1 MKIWSVRRR
10 NRALYG
16 AASLLALLAHGGAA
30 AQQMNRPMAPSAAA
44 TPAAARQPNILFVL
58 IDDMG
63 YADLSVTGNRKV
75 ATPNLD
81 KLASQGLLLT
91 RFYDAAPICSPSRAG
106 FFTGRFPAELNF
118 VTFINDRAAN
128 ARFGQANWL
137 DPKLPNLASVLKG
150 AGYATAHFGKWH
162 MGGGRD
168 VGDAP
173 WPTAY
178 GFDESLTTFEGL
190 GPRVL
195 VSDEERQLADQ
206 SAKLGQGPVFYDRKS
221 SLTQLY
227 AAKTLEFVSRH
238 SDTPWFVQLWLNDV
252 HDPWAP
258 DEAQLKEVQ
267 GKGADAQD
275 DKYQASIVKMDR
287 SLGNL
292 IDRLK
297 DMGEFDNTLIV
308 VTSDNGPTARKV
320 YYQQGHVSP
329 GSAGPLRGRKGSL
342 YEGGI
347 RQPLIISWPQRVTK
361 PRRDDVTVAQ
371 AVDLLPTLAAAAG
384 AKLPSSGAG
393 VDLAPVLDGTTTT
406 TRSPLFWAFGLPKA
420 SAQPEGPFPARDRAP
435 RLAIRDGKWKLL
447 VDADGRGSELYDLE
461 ADPNETNDVAARQ
474 PRLRDRLKKRLLEWA
489 AALPS
494 PAGSATAAKA
504 EVSEHNRLSAASTA
518 KGVGRSAPC
527 SVL

>member
-1 MKIWSVRRR
+1 MFGRIARR
-10 NRALYG
+10 NRVLTG
-16 AASLLALLAHGGAA
+16 AACLLAALMPAATLAQSTTAVA
-30 AQQMNRPMAPSAAA
+30 TRSASAAA
-44 TPAAARQPNILFVL
+44 RPPNILFVL

-63 YADLSVTGNRKV
+63 FADLSITGNRKV

-81 KLASQGLLLT
+81 RLARQGLLLT

-128 ARFGQANWL
+128 AQHGQADWL
-137 DPKLPNLASVLKG
+137 DPRLPNLASLLKG

-178 GFDESLTTFEGL
+178 GFDESFTTFEGL

-206 SAKLGQGPVFYDRKS
+206 SARLGQGPFFYDRKS
-221 SLTQLY
+221 NLTQLY
-227 AAKTLEFVSRH
+227 AAKTLEFAARH
-238 SDTPWFVQLWLNDV
+238 RDRPWFVQLWLNDV

-267 GKGADAQD
+267 GSGADAED

-292 IDRLK
+292 VDRLK
-297 DMGEFDNTLIV
+297 DMDQFDNTLIV

-320 YYQQGHVSP
+320 YYRDGHVSP
-329 GSAGPLRGRKGSL
+329 GSAGALRGRKGSL

-347 RQPLIISWPQRVTK
+347 RQPLIVSWPRRITT
-361 PRRDDVTVAQ
+361 PRRDDATVAQ
-371 AVDLLPTLAAAAG
+371 AVDLLPTFAHIAGAATPRSAAG
-384 AKLPSSGAG
+384 C
-393 VDLAPVLDGTTTT
+393 DL
-406 TRSPLFWAFGLPKA
+406 SPLFDGGRMPARPPLFYAFGLPGA
-420 SAQPEGPFPARDRAP
+420 ARQPDGPYPERDRSP

-447 VDADGRGSELYDLE
+447 ADPDGGHAQLYDME
-461 ADPNETNDVAARQ
+461 ADPNETSDLAARQ
-474 PRLRDRLKKRLLEWA
+474 PRLRERLTRRLLAWA
-489 AALPS
+489 GALPTPDS
-494 PAGSATAAKA
+494 PAPLPATKD
-504 EVSEHNRLSAASTA
+504 
-518 KGVGRSAPC
+518 
-527 SVL
+527 